1 MAHSTESDLR
11 LAARLRKI
19 AIDLAAFRPAGWQS
33 RAATYH
39 RLADQAET
47 GRREPAQWT
56 EVQTY

>member
-1 MAHSTESDLR
+1 MDR
-11 LAARLRKI
+11 LAARLREI
-19 AIDLAAFRPAGWQS
+19 AIDLEAFRPAGWAA

-39 RLADQAET
+39 RLADQAEA